1 MQQEGEME
9 MAQQMTSM
17 SKEMDV
23 SREMGMNGHGGHL
36 YMQTNEI
43 NNVVI
48 HYHRS
53 ANGTLTEV
61 ERVATG
67 GAGSGTFKPIS
78 GQESAPNAF
87 EGAGSVILTP
97 DRKFLFAT
105 NGGDN
110 SVSSFAV
117 GERGGL
123 KLIDTK
129 PTGNAVEGKS
139 GTAKSLAYSPSKDML
154 YVVHSFGPDHIRL
167 MSVSSDGKL
176 TPRMERYTA
185 NTPEKPHRVPTMGAL
200 SPDEK
205 FLLVGTT
212 FDVPIAISGTYPD
225 GSPIVW
231 VTGPDGKPKSVASNA
246 PDPDGIVIFRVN
258 ANGTLGD
265 PSFQDGGGGS
275 PFYIA
280 FLHNR
285 PDTFIVGY
293 AVGDGV
299 SMCRIDE
306 DGRIGVGKLVP
317 VDTRRGK
324 IAELC
329 WLSVSPDDRLLY
341 GTVFGYS
348 NVITFHID
356 GPEIRV
362 AKDPACPIVEGDGT
376 FRGLCGDISSGP
388 SDNWVSPDGGF
399 LYQIYGNASKLV
411 GYATKPDGSLEEV
424 TSVAIPYNCPE
435 GLAGF

>member
-1 MQQEGEME
+1 
-9 MAQQMTSM
+9 MAKETSM
-17 SKEMDV
+17 SKEMGM
-23 SREMGMNGHGGHL
+23 SREMSMNGRGGHL
-36 YMQTNEI
+36 YMQTNEVKNAI
-43 NNVVI
+43 I

-53 ANGTLTEV
+53 AKGALPGGD
-61 ERVATG
+61 RVARG
-67 GAGSGTFKPIS
+67 GAGSGPYKPIS
-78 GQESAPNAF
+78 GQESAPNSF
-87 EGAGSVILTP
+87 EGAASVILSP
-97 DRKFLFAT
+97 DHKFLFAT

-117 GERGGL
+117 GDKGRL
-123 KLIDTK
+123 TPIDTK

-139 GTAKSLAYSPSKDML
+139 GTAKSLAYSPSKGML

-185 NTPEKPHRVPTMGAL
+185 NTPEKPHRVPTMGVL
-200 SPDEK
+200 STDER
-205 FLLVGTT
+205 FCLVGTT

-225 GSPIVW
+225 GSPVLW
-231 VTGPDGKPKSVASNA
+231 VPGPNGKPVSVASNA
-246 PDPDGIVIFRVN
+246 PDPDGIVVLRVN
-258 ANGTLGD
+258 ANGTLSD

-285 PDTFIVGY
+285 PDTFIIGY

-299 SMCRIDE
+299 ALGRIDE
-306 DGRIGVGKLVP
+306 DGRIGVGKVVP
-317 VDTRRGK
+317 IDTRRGK

-329 WLSVSPDDRLLY
+329 WASVSPDDRLLY
-341 GTVFGYS
+341 ATVFGYS
-348 NVITFHID
+348 DITTFHID
-356 GPEIRV
+356 GLELKV

-388 SDNWVSPDGGF
+388 SDNWVSPDGEY

-411 GYATKPDGSLEEV
+411 GYATRPDGSLEEV
-424 TSVAIPYNCPE
+424 TSVAIPYSSPE

>member
-1 MQQEGEME
+1 MPKEMG
-9 MAQQMTSM
+9 M
-17 SKEMDV
+17 SKEMGNP
-23 SREMGMNGHGGHL
+23 REMSMNGRGGHL
-36 YMQTNEI
+36 YMQTNEVKNAI
-43 NNVVI
+43 I

-78 GQESAPNAF
+78 GQESAPNSF
-87 EGAGSVILTP
+87 EGAGSVILSS
-97 DRKFLFAT
+97 DRRFLFAT

-110 SVSSFAV
+110 SVSSLAV
-117 GERGGL
+117 AADG
-123 KLIDTK
+123 
-129 PTGNAVEGKS
+129 
-139 GTAKSLAYSPSKDML
+139 
-154 YVVHSFGPDHIRL
+154 RL
-167 MSVSSDGKL
+167 TPISSDGKL

-185 NTPEKPHRVPTMGAL
+185 NTPEKPHRVPTMGVL

-212 FDVPIAISGTYPD
+212 FDLPIAISGTYPD
-225 GSPIVW
+225 GSPILW
-231 VTGPDGKPKSVASNA
+231 VPGPDGKPRFVASNA
-246 PDPDGIVIFRVN
+246 PDPDGIEIHRVN
-258 ANGTLGD
+258 ANGTLGEG
-265 PSFQDGGGGS
+265 SFQDGGGAS
-275 PFYIA
+275 PFYIQ

-285 PDTFIVGY
+285 PDTFIIGY

-306 DGRIGVGKLVP
+306 DGRIGVGKVVP
-317 VDTRRGK
+317 IDTRRGA

-329 WLSVSPDDRLLY
+329 WLSVSPDDQRLY
-341 GTVFGYS
+341 ATVFGYS
-348 NVITFHID
+348 NVTSFHID
-356 GPEIRV
+356 GLEIRV
-362 AKDPACPIVEGDGT
+362 AKDPACPDVEGDGT
-376 FRGLCGDISSGP
+376 FRGLCGDVSSGP
-388 SDNWVSPDGGF
+388 SDNWVSPDGAY

-424 TSVAIPYNCPE
+424 TSVAIPYNSPE